1 MTPPAGPL
9 RPLVPAHASILVKLI
24 AMTVIVVAVIVA
36 GLVVYFSSRELRFLA
51 EEQVSRVS
59 AYGNVLATQLR
70 PAVAASDLVAAR
82 AMLSSLST
90 DPDVVAVTLVSER
103 GDLFH
108 SGTPSPWAPRARQG
122 VTRLQTL
129 QADDRVAVIAPVR
142 PAQGPG
148 ATLVIE
154 LSSARIRSFRSQ
166 LTTTGVGVG
175 VCAFAFG
182 ALAAYLI
189 ARSFVRRLRAI
200 TDVARTAAHD
210 AQPRTIEVTSNDE
223 IGALGHALNDMLIRL
238 HADRARVHQTVTEL
252 TAAEDLL
259 ARTNRELEKRVI
271 ARTSALSDALDK
283 LQLEMRTRLAI
294 EIELRQA
301 QKLESVGRLAS
312 GIAHEINTPVQ
323 FVSDSCTFLETS
335 TADVLRVLAGYR
347 AILVAVERGTLDA
360 PTALARSQA
369 LDAEHDVTYLAEQ
382 IPLAVQ
388 RTLVGLERVSA
399 IVRAMKEFACPDR
412 KEQALSDLNHAITS
426 TLIVAR
432 SEYKYIAQIETQL
445 GDIPQVM
452 CHIGQL
458 NQVFLN
464 LVVNAAH
471 AIEAER
477 TYGSGK
483 IVIRTSASAENVLI
497 SIQDNG
503 CGIPAAVL
511 DKIFDPF
518 FTTKEIGKGTG
529 QGLAIARAVV
539 VDKHRGTIDV
549 ASKPGQG
556 ATFTIT
562 LPIAGYRTEQ
572 ITAQLAALRISA
584 LS

>member
-1 MTPPAGPL
+1 MSPAASPL
-9 RPLVPAHASILVKLI
+9 RPEVPPHASILVKLI

-36 GLVVYFSSRELRFLA
+36 GLVVYFSSRELRFRA
-51 EEQVSRVS
+51 EEQLSRVS
-59 AYGNVLATQLR
+59 AYGTVLSTQVR
-70 PAVAASDLVAAR
+70 SAVATSDRSAAR
-82 AMLSSLST
+82 DMLSSLAR
-90 DPDVVAVTLVSER
+90 DPDVVAVTLFTEHS
-103 GDLFH
+103 DLFH
-108 SGTPSPWAPRARQG
+108 SGTPSPWVERTRRG

-200 TDVARTAAHD
+200 IDVARTAAHD
-210 AQPRTIEVTSNDE
+210 AQPRTIEVTANDE

-238 HADRARVHQTVTEL
+238 HADRARVHHTVTEL
-252 TAAEDLL
+252 TAAEDQL
-259 ARTNRELEKRVI
+259 ARTNRELEKRVT

-323 FVSDSCTFLETS
+323 FVSDSCTFLATS
-335 TADVLRVLAGYR
+335 TADVLRALAGYR
-347 AILVAVERGTLDA
+347 AILVAVEQRTLDA
-360 PTALARSQA
+360 PAALAHSQA
-369 LDAEHDVTYLAEQ
+369 LDAEHDVSYLAEQ

-388 RTLVGLERVSA
+388 RSLLGLERVSA
-399 IVRAMKEFACPDR
+399 IVRAMKEFAYPDR
-412 KEQALSDLNHAITS
+412 KDQALSDLNHALTS

-432 SEYKYIAQIETQL
+432 SEYKYIAEIETQL
-445 GDIPQVM
+445 GDLPSVM

-464 LVVNAAH
+464 LIVNAAH
-471 AIEAER
+471 AIEAQR
-477 TYGSGK
+477 TYGTGK
-483 IVIRTSASAENVLI
+483 IVIRTTASDDNVVI

-511 DKIFDPF
+511 DKIYDPF

-549 ASKPGQG
+549 TSQPGQG

-562 LPIAGYRTEQ
+562 LPIGGYRAEQ
-572 ITAQLAALRISA
+572 ITEQL
-584 LS
+584 